1 MIRSLCWFSVLHGSL
16 ALETETRPVTKVV
29 NLLEG
34 MQSNLEKETKEDEDT
49 HDKMQCWCKTNG
61 DEKTKSIEEA
71 QTKIKALEARM
82 DELTATSSRL
92 ATEIAVAEEE
102 VSNNEK
108 ALQSAQ
114 ALREKQFTEFKSDF
128 KDLTESA
135 TSVDKALDA
144 IGTNKSSF
152 LQTSRGR
159 MASAMTQ
166 LKMVL
171 LRH

>member
-29 NLLEG
+29 NLL
-34 MQSNLEKETKEDEDT
+34 EDT